1 MTLTHTQQGRRAA
14 FTLVELLVVI
24 GLMAVL
30 ATISVAGY
38 SAATRGMADRG
49 VIQTTVSILRVAQQ
63 TCQIDRVPTK
73 VMFFNQKLSDDSNMD
88 EAALYQGTAIAIKQA
103 GRITLKPSAV
113 NHMLV
118 DEFADWN
125 QSYPAMEEDK
135 TSSAPGMRFF
145 RMTDSDEGGD
155 INSCSVLVQPA
166 VTHYELKD
174 YMIQSGTTIDQWCR
188 NHGRTANDNHSQ
200 KSLSTTVD
208 SGNNYVWG
216 FKASSSGSGGGLS
229 VDSWKVGD
237 PYGVEIARIDLP
249 KGYIFG
255 TSAPNGYKLVAA
267 SVKAVYFDAED
278 LEPSPSASVPISAMR
293 PAAGGTHV
301 AKTVGTV
308 TKSMLEDK

>member
-1 MTLTHTQQGRRAA
+1 MILTHTQQGRRAA

-38 SAATRGMADRG
+38 SAASRGMADRG

-73 VMFFNQKLSDDSNMD
+73 VMFFNQKLDTGQED
-88 EAALYQGTAIAIKQA
+88 EADLFQGTAIAIKQA
-103 GRITLKPSAV
+103 GRITMKPSSV
-113 NHMLV
+113 DHMLV

-125 QSYPAMEEDK
+125 QSYPAIKKGE
-135 TSSAPGMRFF
+135 TSNAPGIRFF
-145 RMTDSDEGGD
+145 RMADGDKGGD
-155 INSCSVLVQPA
+155 IDSCSVLVQPA
-166 VTHYELKD
+166 VTYYELKD
-174 YMIQSGTTIDQWCR
+174 YMIQTGTTIDKWCIDHR
-188 NHGRTANDNHSQ
+188 RTANDNHSLNA
-200 KSLSTTVD
+200 LSTTVD

-216 FKASSSGSGGGLS
+216 FKASTSGSGGGLG

-237 PYGVEIARIDLP
+237 PYGTEIARIDLP

-255 TSAPNGYKLVAA
+255 SSAPSGTKLVSA

-278 LEPSPSASVPISAMR
+278 LNPSPSASVPVSAIR
-293 PAAGGTHV
+293 PAAGGTFAV
-301 AKTVGTV
+301 KTVGTV
-308 TKSMLEDK
+308 TKSMLDDK

>member
-1 MTLTHTQQGRRAA
+1 MILTHTQQGRRAA

-38 SAATRGMADRG
+38 SAASRGMADRG

-73 VMFFNQKLSDDSNMD
+73 VMFFNQKLDTGQED
-88 EAALYQGTAIAIKQA
+88 EADLFQGTAIAIKQA
-103 GRITLKPSAV
+103 GRITMKPSSV
-113 NHMLV
+113 DHMLV

-125 QSYPAMEEDK
+125 QSYPTMKKGE
-135 TSSAPGMRFF
+135 TSNAPGIRFY

-155 INSCSVLVQPA
+155 IDSCSVLVQPS
-166 VTHYELKD
+166 VTYYDLKD
-174 YMIQSGTTIDQWCR
+174 YMIQSGTTIDKWCED
-188 NHGRTANDNHSQ
+188 HGHTANDNHSLNA
-200 KSLSTTVD
+200 LSTTVD

-216 FKASSSGSGGGLS
+216 FKASTSGGGGGLG

-237 PYGVEIARIDLP
+237 PYGIEIARIDLP

-255 TSAPNGYKLVAA
+255 SSAPSGTKPVSA

-278 LEPSPSASVPISAMR
+278 LNPSPSASVPVSAMR
-293 PAAGGTHV
+293 PAAGGTHAV
-301 AKTVGTV
+301 KTVGTV
-308 TKSMLEDK
+308 TKSMLDDK